1 MIEKTLIFI
10 TRLLTGA
17 TVRDEHGN
25 HSSAV
30 QKVYFANHS
39 SHLDFML
46 IWSTFPGHLRKKIRP
61 VAAKDYWSKG
71 TVKKYLITEVF
82 NAVLIE
88 RKSITAKNNPIS
100 DLSAALNEASS
111 LIIFPEGGRKDDGNI
126 GDFKSGIYHL
136 AKKHRQVEFVPV
148 YIENLNRILPKGT
161 ILPVPMLCSVTFGK
175 GIYLN
180 ENETK
185 SSFLARAKSNMEALT
200 C

>member
-1 MIEKTLIFI
+1 MIEKILIFI

-25 HSSAV
+25 HSSSS
-30 QKVYFANHS
+30 QKVYFSNHS

-46 IWSTFPGHLRKKIRP
+46 IWSTFPPHLRKKIRP
-61 VAAKDYWSKG
+61 VAAKDYWAKG
-71 TVKKYLITEVF
+71 TVKKYLINEVF

-100 DLSAALNEASS
+100 YLADALGEGSS
-111 LIIFPEGGRKDDGNI
+111 LIIFPEGGRRDDGEI
-126 GDFKSGIYHL
+126 GNFKSGIYHL
-136 AKKHRQVEFVPV
+136 AKKHPKVEFVPV

-161 ILPVPMLCSVTFGK
+161 ILPVPVLCSVTFGK
-175 GIYLN
+175 GMNL
-180 ENETK
+180 ESSETK
-185 SSFLARAKSNMEALT
+185 NSFLERAKNNMENLK

>member
-1 MIEKTLIFI
+1 MIERILIFI

-17 TVRDEHGN
+17 TVRDNHGN
-25 HSSAV
+25 HSSSV

-46 IWSTFPGHLRKKIRP
+46 IWSTFPSHLRKKIRP

-71 TVKKYLITEVF
+71 RVKKYLITEVF
-82 NAVLIE
+82 NAVLIA

-100 DLSAALNEASS
+100 DLSDALNEDSS
-111 LIIFPEGGRKDDGNI
+111 LIIFPEGGRRDDGTI
-126 GDFKSGIYHL
+126 GNFKSGIYHL
-136 AKKHRQVEFVPV
+136 AKKHKQVEFVPV

-161 ILPVPMLCSVTFGK
+161 ILPVPVLCSVTFGK
-175 GIYLN
+175 GMNL
-180 ENETK
+180 EPNETK
-185 SSFLARAKSNMEALT
+185 NSFLARAKNSMESLK